1 MYRKALPLTGFD
13 EECRAHVA
21 ENMRLRG
28 INIYSETSPTK
39 CVCLERW
46 ALLPFHH
53 SRSFRVFATVHWM
66 VPRMISL
73 DCRRGLMLS
82 LTGNEAFCTCWSAF
96 FDASL
101 LARSTGP
108 D

>member
-1 MYRKALPLTGFD
+1 MSLSFCAAVSTRQQPAEFLSLRDQCACLSISTHRCHDCAQVHLMYRKALPLTGFD

-53 SRSFRVFATVHWM
+53 SRSFWIM
-66 VPRMISL
+66 Q
-73 DCRRGLMLS
+73 LS
-82 LTGNEAFCTCWSAF
+82 IG
-96 FDASL
+96 
-101 LARSTGP
+101 
-108 D
+108 